1 MLSEHGNQNPNE
13 NEESYIILA
22 MIEHGKN
29 GDTYMS
35 YLDLY
40 ELCLRKNKSL
50 SPEAF
55 SADLD
60 VLLADGRVV
69 EEEGRLYLAN
79 IFQHEETASHL
90 LAHILTKNNNMLPAL
105 FPPRMMP
112 ETEAL
117 CEEQKSAVSLALRHR
132 LSLILGGAGS
142 GKSTLVSAICRCSQ
156 LRNQEIVLCAPT
168 GKAARI
174 MAQKTGRETRTI
186 HSALGIFKNDDF
198 LKSVSW
204 PTIRLVIVDEC
215 SLMTLPMFSAILSR
229 LSDSCHVVLV
239 GDCNQLP
246 GVGEGNVIADLLAM
260 GVPHIMLTENHR
272 QDCSACA
279 LAYNAMH
286 FANLR
291 RINSLKM
298 DSSFFMIDLDEKAAQ
313 DRIVM
318 EAVRRIKQGE
328 SVQVLT
334 PLSARANHLLSAKSL
349 NLRIRDAVN
358 PLNKRKKC
366 LMYKGTLYISG
377 DKVMITQNDRDK
389 DVCNGDIGILHILN
403 DEKDHEEYCVELPDG
418 RIPHWSG
425 IDVFPALAKLMLAYA
440 LTVHKA
446 QGSEW
451 DSIIIALS
459 MGMQSMLHRNLFY
472 TAITRARRQVMIIGN
487 SLAVDVAMQ
496 RNAPKRKSMLVPKT
510 KLCLVGI
517 A

>member
-1 MLSEHGNQNPNE
+1 
-13 NEESYIILA
+13 
-22 MIEHGKN
+22 
-29 GDTYMS
+29 
-35 YLDLY
+35 
-40 ELCLRKNKSL
+40 
-50 SPEAF
+50 
-55 SADLD
+55 
-60 VLLADGRVV
+60 
-69 EEEGRLYLAN
+69 
-79 IFQHEETASHL
+79 
-90 LAHILTKNNNMLPAL
+90 
-105 FPPRMMP
+105 
-112 ETEAL
+112 
-117 CEEQKSAVSLALRHR
+117 
-132 LSLILGGAGS
+132 
-142 GKSTLVSAICRCSQ
+142 
-156 LRNQEIVLCAPT
+156 
-168 GKAARI
+168 
-174 MAQKTGRETRTI
+174 
-186 HSALGIFKNDDF
+186 
-198 LKSVSW
+198 
-204 PTIRLVIVDEC
+204 
-215 SLMTLPMFSAILSR
+215 
-229 LSDSCHVVLV
+229 
-239 GDCNQLP
+239 
-246 GVGEGNVIADLLAM
+246 
-260 GVPHIMLTENHR
+260 
-272 QDCSACA
+272 
-279 LAYNAMH
+279 MH

-291 RINSLKM
+291 RINGLKM

-472 TAITRARRQVMIIGN
+472 TAITRARRQVMMIGN